1 MNSFERVFA
10 RFEGKPVDR
19 IPNLC
24 IVMQFAGDM
33 FQVPYGRMV
42 SDYRVFADAMC
53 RCTEQLHLDCL
64 WAISDPMREA
74 EGFGAEVVI
83 PENGVPYS
91 RRPLIQNISDIKKL
105 KVIPPESGK
114 RMNDRLQAVQV
125 MAQRAAK
132 TIPVIGWV
140 EGAFAEACDLIGI
153 NEAMVT
159 VIDEPEA
166 MEELLNTCLEQ
177 AKLFAL
183 SQIQAGADIIGIG
196 DAAASLIS
204 PNHYQQFVLPYQKK
218 LIDFIKAQGVRV
230 KLHICGN
237 INKVFHLVVQ
247 SGADMIDCDH
257 MVDLRAAAQMAK
269 DRNACVC
276 GNFDPVSI
284 LLLGTVDNVR
294 AAVKDCAQIG
304 YTTNFIAAGCEV
316 PRGTPLE
323 NMLTVHE
330 TLCEISKS
338 Y

>member
-24 IVMQFAGDM
+24 IVMHFAGDL

-74 EGFGAEVVI
+74 QGFGADVVI

-91 RRPLIQNISDIKKL
+91 PRPLIQDITDISKL
-105 KVIPPESGK
+105 KVIPPENGK
-114 RMNDRLQAVQV
+114 RMNDRLQAVRV
-125 MAQRAAK
+125 MAQRSAK

-153 NEAMVT
+153 NEAMVA

-177 AKLFAL
+177 AKLFAS

-204 PNHYQQFVLPYQKK
+204 PSHYQQFVLPYQKK
-218 LIDFIKAQGVRV
+218 LIDFIQAQGVRV

-237 INKVFHLVVQ
+237 INRVLSLVVQ

-257 MVDLRAAAQMAK
+257 MVDLRAAAKLAQEQ
-269 DRNACVC
+269 NACVC

-284 LLLGTVDNVR
+284 LLLGSIDTVR
-294 AAVKDCAQIG
+294 ASVKECATIG
-304 YTTNFIAAGCEV
+304 YSTNFIAAGCEV

-323 NMLTVHE
+323 NMLAVHE
-330 TLCEISKS
+330 TLCEISAS
-338 Y
+338 